1 MLLHIR
7 GLVPISTL
15 FRGAA
20 PSAAPEDRP
29 EVDVSTSVNPTVR
42 RRRLGAELRRLRELR
57 QMTAE
62 EVAGRLMVSQSKIS
76 RLENGRRS
84 ISQRDVRDLC
94 DVYEVTDERIRAG
107 LMEMARESRQRGWWH
122 DFGDIPYSVY
132 IGLEAEASSIRAY
145 ESSFIPGLLQTR
157 EYAEAVVAGTQ
168 PDTDPGAIKRRVD
181 VRLKRQDRIYGEDQ
195 LGSLWV
201 VIDEAVLRRAVG
213 SPAVMA
219 DQLDQLLT
227 LSQRANINLQVIP
240 FDYGAHPGMTG
251 TFSLM
256 EFPES
261 ADSTVVY
268 FEGVTSDLYL
278 EKDADVRRYTNL
290 YDHLR
295 AAALSVAESRS
306 LIHTYVERFRAT

>member
-1 MLLHIR
+1 M
-7 GLVPISTL
+7 
-15 FRGAA
+15 
-20 PSAAPEDRP
+20 SA
-29 EVDVSTSVNPTVR
+29 SINPTVR
-42 RRRLGAELRRLRELR
+42 RRRLGAELRRLRETLG
-57 QMTAE
+57 MTAE

-94 DVYEVTDERIRAG
+94 DVYNVDDERIRAG

-122 DFGDIPYSVY
+122 EFSDIPYSVY

-145 ESSFIPGLLQTR
+145 ESSFVPGLLQTQA
-157 EYAEAVVAGTQ
+157 YAEAVVLGTQ
-168 PDTDPGAIKRRVD
+168 PDTDATAVSRRVE
-181 VRLKRQDRIYGEDQ
+181 VRLKRQSRIYGENQ
-195 LGSLWV
+195 LGSLWA
-201 VIDEAVLRRAVG
+201 VIDEAVLRREVG
-213 SPAVMA
+213 GSEVMYR
-219 DQLDQLLT
+219 QLNQLLE
-227 LSQRANINLQVIP
+227 LSARSNINLQVIP
-240 FDYGAHPGMTG
+240 FSHGAHPGMTG

-278 EKDADVRRYTNL
+278 EKDADVRRYTGL

-306 LIHTYVERFRAT
+306 LIAKIAEGYQP

>member
-1 MLLHIR
+1 
-7 GLVPISTL
+7 VP
-15 FRGAA
+15 
-20 PSAAPEDRP
+20 EVRP
-29 EVDVSTSVNPTVR
+29 EVDVSASVNPTVR
-42 RRRLGAELRRLRELR
+42 RRRLGAELRRLRELKG
-57 QMTAE
+57 MTAE

-94 DVYEVTDERIRAG
+94 DVYAVEDERIRAG

-122 DFGDIPYSVY
+122 EFGDIPYSVY

-145 ESSFIPGLLQTR
+145 ESSFVPGLMQTR
-157 EYAEAVVAGTQ
+157 EYAEAVVAGTF
-168 PDTDPGAIKRRVD
+168 PDYDAQAVKRRVE
-181 VRLKRQDRIYGEDQ
+181 VRVKRQHRIDGDDEDR

-201 VIDEAVLRRAVG
+201 VIDEAVLRREVG
-213 SPAVMA
+213 SKAVMA
-219 DQLDQLLT
+219 DQLARM
-227 LSQRANINLQVIP
+227 LSLSERPNINLQVIP
-240 FDYGAHPGMTG
+240 FSHGAHPGMTG

-278 EKDADVRRYTNL
+278 EKEADVRRYTNL

-295 AAALSVAESRS
+295 AAALSVADSRA
-306 LIHTYVERFRAT
+306 LIDTIAEGFHE

>member
-1 MLLHIR
+1 M
-7 GLVPISTL
+7 
-15 FRGAA
+15 
-20 PSAAPEDRP
+20 SA
-29 EVDVSTSVNPTVR
+29 SVNPTVR

-57 QMTAE
+57 GMTAE

-84 ISQRDVRDLC
+84 ISPRDVRDLC
-94 DVYEVTDERIRAG
+94 EVYEVEDERVRNG
-107 LMEMARESRQRGWWH
+107 LMEMAKESRQRGWWH
-122 DFGDIPYSVY
+122 EFGDIPYSVY

-145 ESSFIPGLLQTR
+145 ESSFVPGLLQTR

-168 PDTDPGAIKRRVD
+168 PDTDPAAIHRRVE
-181 VRLKRQDRIYGEDQ
+181 VRLKRQLRIHGDDQ

-201 VIDEAVLRRAVG
+201 VVDEAVLRRQVG
-213 SPAVMA
+213 GPRVMA
-219 DQLDQLLT
+219 EQLFQLVELGE
-227 LSQRANINLQVIP
+227 RPNINLQVIP
-240 FDYGAHPGMTG
+240 FKHGAHPGMTG

-268 FEGVTSDLYL
+268 FEGVTADLYL
-278 EKDADVRRYTNL
+278 EKEADVRRYTNL

-295 AAALSVAESRS
+295 AAAMSVTESRS
-306 LIHTYVERFRAT
+306 MITDLAEEFMK

>member
-1 MLLHIR
+1 M
-7 GLVPISTL
+7 
-15 FRGAA
+15 
-20 PSAAPEDRP
+20 SA
-29 EVDVSTSVNPTVR
+29 SINPTVR
-42 RRRLGAELRRLRELR
+42 RRRLGAELRRLRETLG
-57 QMTAE
+57 MTAE

-94 DVYEVTDERIRAG
+94 DVYHVDDERIRAG

-122 DFGDIPYSVY
+122 EFSDIPYSVY

-145 ESSFIPGLLQTR
+145 ESSFVPGLLQTQA
-157 EYAEAVVAGTQ
+157 YAEAVVLGTQ
-168 PDTDPGAIKRRVD
+168 PDTDATAVSRRVE
-181 VRLKRQDRIYGEDQ
+181 VRLKRQSRIYGENQ
-195 LGSLWV
+195 LGSLWA
-201 VIDEAVLRRAVG
+201 VIDEAVLRREVG
-213 SPAVMA
+213 GSEVMYR
-219 DQLDQLLT
+219 QLNQLLD
-227 LSQRANINLQVIP
+227 LSARSNINLQVIP
-240 FDYGAHPGMTG
+240 FSHGAHPGMTG

-278 EKDADVRRYTNL
+278 EKDADVRRYTGL

-306 LIHTYVERFRAT
+306 LIAKIAEGYQP

>member
-1 MLLHIR
+1 
-7 GLVPISTL
+7 
-15 FRGAA
+15 
-20 PSAAPEDRP
+20 
-29 EVDVSTSVNPTVR
+29 
-42 RRRLGAELRRLRELR
+42 
-57 QMTAE
+57 MTAE

-94 DVYEVTDERIRAG
+94 DVYEVEDERVRAG
-107 LMEMARESRQRGWWH
+107 LMEMAKESRQRGWWH
-122 DFGDIPYSVY
+122 EFGDIPYSVY

-145 ESSFIPGLLQTR
+145 ESSFVPGLLQTR

-168 PDTDPGAIKRRVD
+168 PDTDPTAIRRRVD
-181 VRLKRQDRIYGEDQ
+181 VRLKRQHRINGEDQ

-201 VIDEAVLRRAVG
+201 VIDEAVLRRQVG
-213 SPAVMA
+213 GKRVMA
-219 DQLDQLLT
+219 EQLYQLVELGE
-227 LSQRANINLQVIP
+227 RANINLQVIP
-240 FDYGAHPGMTG
+240 FSHGSHPGMTG
-251 TFSLM
+251 TFSLL

-306 LIHTYVERFRAT
+306 MIATIAEEFMK

>member
-1 MLLHIR
+1 M
-7 GLVPISTL
+7 
-15 FRGAA
+15 
-20 PSAAPEDRP
+20 SA
-29 EVDVSTSVNPTVR
+29 SVNPTVR
-42 RRRLGAELRRLRELR
+42 RRRLGAELRRLREFR
-57 QMTAE
+57 GMTAE

-94 DVYEVTDERIRAG
+94 DVYQVEDERVRNG
-107 LMEMARESRQRGWWH
+107 LMEMAKESRQRGWWH
-122 DFGDIPYSVY
+122 EFGDIPYSVY

-145 ESSFIPGLLQTR
+145 ESSFVPGLLQTP
-157 EYAEAVVAGTQ
+157 EYAEAVVTGTQ
-168 PDTDPGAIKRRVD
+168 PDTDPAAIRRRVE
-181 VRLKRQDRIYGEDQ
+181 VRLKRQHRIHGEDQ

-201 VIDEAVLRRAVG
+201 VVDEAVLRRQVG
-213 SPAVMA
+213 GPQVMA
-219 DQLDQLLT
+219 EQLLQ
-227 LSQRANINLQVIP
+227 LVELGERPNINLQVIP
-240 FDYGAHPGMTG
+240 FKHGAHPGMTG

-278 EKDADVRRYTNL
+278 EKEADVRRYTNL

-295 AAALSVAESRS
+295 AAALSVTESRS
-306 LIHTYVERFRAT
+306 MITDLAEEFMK

>member
-1 MLLHIR
+1 M
-7 GLVPISTL
+7 
-15 FRGAA
+15 
-20 PSAAPEDRP
+20 
-29 EVDVSTSVNPTVR
+29 STSVNPTVR

>member
-1 MLLHIR
+1 M
-7 GLVPISTL
+7 
-15 FRGAA
+15 
-20 PSAAPEDRP
+20 SA
-29 EVDVSTSVNPTVR
+29 SVNPTVR

-57 QMTAE
+57 GMTAE

-94 DVYEVTDERIRAG
+94 DVYQVEDERVRNG
-107 LMEMARESRQRGWWH
+107 LMEMAKESRQRGWWH
-122 DFGDIPYSVY
+122 EFGDIPYSVY

-145 ESSFIPGLLQTR
+145 ESSFVPGLLQTP
-157 EYAEAVVAGTQ
+157 EYAEAVVTGTQ
-168 PDTDPGAIKRRVD
+168 PDTDPAAIRRRVE
-181 VRLKRQDRIYGEDQ
+181 VRLKRQHRIHGEDQ
-195 LGSLWV
+195 IGSLWV
-201 VIDEAVLRRAVG
+201 VVDEAVLRRQVG
-213 SPAVMA
+213 GPQVMA
-219 DQLDQLLT
+219 AQLYQLVELGE
-227 LSQRANINLQVIP
+227 RPNINLQVIP
-240 FDYGAHPGMTG
+240 FSHGAHPGMTG

-278 EKDADVRRYTNL
+278 EKEADVRRYTNL

-295 AAALSVAESRS
+295 AAALSVTESRS
-306 LIHTYVERFRAT
+306 MITQLAEEFMK

>member
-1 MLLHIR
+1 
-7 GLVPISTL
+7 
-15 FRGAA
+15 
-20 PSAAPEDRP
+20 
-29 EVDVSTSVNPTVR
+29 
-42 RRRLGAELRRLRELR
+42 
-57 QMTAE
+57 MTAE

-94 DVYEVTDERIRAG
+94 DVYNVDDERVRAG

-122 DFGDIPYSVY
+122 EFSDIPYSVY

-145 ESSFIPGLLQTR
+145 ESSFVPGLLQTQ
-157 EYAEAVVAGTQ
+157 EYAEAVVLGTQ
-168 PDTDPGAIKRRVD
+168 PDTDTTAVRRRVEVRIKR
-181 VRLKRQDRIYGEDQ
+181 QSRIYGENQ
-195 LGSLWV
+195 LGSLWA
-201 VIDEAVLRRAVG
+201 VIDEAVLRREVG
-213 SPAVMA
+213 SRAVMFQ
-219 DQLDQLLT
+219 QLQQLLD
-227 LSQRANINLQVIP
+227 LSARSNINLQVIP
-240 FDYGAHPGMTG
+240 FSHGAHPGMTG

-278 EKDADVRRYTNL
+278 EKDADVRRYTGL

-306 LIHTYVERFRAT
+306 LIAKIAEGYQP

>member
-1 MLLHIR
+1 M
-7 GLVPISTL
+7 
-15 FRGAA
+15 
-20 PSAAPEDRP
+20 SA
-29 EVDVSTSVNPTVR
+29 SINPTVR
-42 RRRLGAELRRLRELR
+42 RRRLGAELRRLRESKG
-57 QMTAE
+57 MTAE

-94 DVYEVTDERIRAG
+94 DVYNVDDARMRNS

-122 DFGDIPYSVY
+122 EFGDIPYSVY

-145 ESSFIPGLLQTR
+145 ESSFVPGLLQTR
-157 EYAEAVVAGTQ
+157 EYAEAVVMGTQ
-168 PDTDPGAIKRRVD
+168 PDTEADAIRRRVE
-181 VRLKRQDRIYGEDQ
+181 VRLKRQDRLTGEDRFA
-195 LGSLWV
+195 SFWS
-201 VIDEAVLRRAVG
+201 VIDEAVLAREVG
-213 SPAVMA
+213 GKPVMS
-219 DQLDQLLT
+219 DQMARLLEVGEQPNVT
-227 LSQRANINLQVIP
+227 IQVIP
-240 FDYGAHPGMTG
+240 FVHGAHPGMTG

-278 EKDADVRRYTNL
+278 EKDVDVRRYTGL

-295 AAALSVAESRS
+295 AAALSVVESRA
-306 LIHTYVERFRAT
+306 LIVNYAEAYQR